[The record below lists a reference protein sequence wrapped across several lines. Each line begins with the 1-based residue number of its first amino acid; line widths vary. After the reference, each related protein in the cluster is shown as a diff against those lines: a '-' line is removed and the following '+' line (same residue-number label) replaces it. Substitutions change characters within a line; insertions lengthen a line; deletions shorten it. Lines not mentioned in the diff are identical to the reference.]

1 MRNFERLAEFLG
13 RYDLKLTKKQENQF
27 YIYYEKLV
35 ETNKVMNLTAIT
47 GFEEVEEK
55 HFIDSLAIVSFFD
68 MTKIESMIDIGTGAG
83 FPGVPLKIMFPH
95 LKVVLADSLNKRVKF
110 LEELVEELELCDIYA
125 VHGRAEE
132 LARDKSYREQF
143 DLCISRA
150 VSSLPSL
157 SELCL
162 PLVKVGGFFVPYK
175 TQSAEEELNSAR
187 NAITKLGGELSGKN
201 ELVFGKAKL
210 HRCFPLIRKIGETPA
225 QYPRKNG
232 MPQKKPIL

>member
-1 MRNFERLAEFLG
+1 MSNFERLAEFLG
-13 RYDLKLTKKQENQF
+13 RYNLKLTKKQENQF
-27 YIYYEKLV
+27 YIYYEKLI

-47 GFEEVEEK
+47 EFEEVEEK

-68 MTKIESMIDIGTGAG
+68 MTKIESMVDIGTGAG

-132 LARDKSYREQF
+132 LARDKNYREQF

-175 TQSAEEELNSAR
+175 TQSAEEELSSAR

-201 ELVFGKAKL
+201 ELVFGEEKL
-210 HRCFPLIRKIGETPA
+210 HSCFTIVRIIGETPT

-232 MPQKKPIL
+232 IPQKKPIL